1 MQISPSDLNLSHNFG
16 KVNCES
22 TWKWDT
28 RQQPLE
34 DYDLWYAWNGE
45 GKMNLDQQ
53 TYAIGK
59 GTCFLF
65 RAGDRTLASHN
76 PQVPL
81 TVTFIHFSMTQ
92 DEQQLISSPHRIV
105 NDTFLFETYLNRYV
119 ETMILQPAH
128 FEDEAKLLLTL
139 MLMQLRREE
148 AELTAAP
155 ADHFSSI
162 IRTLA
167 YRVKQNPSSPQSMEA
182 MAEQAQLSTRYFA
195 LKFKQVMGCSVE
207 QYLIRTRLERAEHLL
222 RYNGMNASEVAEA
235 LGYKDLSFFSRQF
248 KQVRGKTPSQIMK
261 QASTGNKKKTTL
273 L

>member
-1 MQISPSDLNLSHNFG
+1 VRYVPSNLYLSHNFG
-16 KVNCES
+16 KVNCER

-34 DYDLWYAWNGE
+34 DYDLWYAWSGE
-45 GKMNLDQQ
+45 GNMNLNQQ
-53 TYAIGK
+53 AYAIGQ

-65 RAGDRTLASHN
+65 RAGDRTFASHN
-76 PQVPL
+76 PQMPL
-81 TVTFIHFSMTQ
+81 TVTFIHFSMPQ
-92 DEQQLISSPHRIV
+92 DELQLISSPHRIV
-105 NDTFLFETYLNRYV
+105 SDTFLFESYLNRYV

-128 FEDEAKLLLTL
+128 FEDEAELLLTL

-155 ADHFSSI
+155 ADHLSSN
-162 IRTLA
+162 IRTIA
-167 YRVKQNPSSPQSMEA
+167 YRVKQNPSSPHSMEV

-207 QYLIRTRLERAEHLL
+207 QYLIRTRIERAEHLL
-222 RYNGMNASEVAEA
+222 RYNGMNATEVAEA

-248 KQVRGKTPSQIMK
+248 KEVRGKTPSQIKK
-261 QASTGNKKKTTL
+261 QAAMGEKEKTTL
-273 L
+273 R